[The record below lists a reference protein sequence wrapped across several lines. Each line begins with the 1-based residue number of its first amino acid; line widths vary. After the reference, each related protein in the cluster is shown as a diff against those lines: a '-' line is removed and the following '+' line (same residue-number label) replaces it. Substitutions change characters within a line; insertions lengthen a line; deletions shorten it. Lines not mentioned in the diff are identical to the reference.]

1 MLTRDTSLVA
11 ITARRLRSYMKQAIS
26 ESQNYMKYD
35 DGDKV
40 SWERSQALQACA
52 SKNYQHTTVLTAKM
66 IPSNVACLLM

>member
-1 MLTRDTSLVA
+1 
-11 ITARRLRSYMKQAIS
+11 MKQAIS